1 MSKETKRNPI
11 GFVVAVVVV
20 TGLGW
25 AALRAFGG
33 SGDVKDE
40 GTGAP
45 SATTAS
51 GGPTASTSS
60 ASSTSGATASGGND
74 PSPTTDPTPN
84 ATGSAALGDPAA
96 AGDGGVTLGKEGN
109 IATALLE
116 MKKLQVARAAL
127 DANDPKRALEE
138 IEAYE
143 KIPGAYAMKGEATT
157 LKIEALAK
165 SGRKTDAVALAM
177 SARDN
182 PEMAAQLP
190 KIEALRDAGVL

>member
-11 GFVVAVVVV
+11 GFVVAVVIV

-40 GTGAP
+40 HTGAP

-51 GGPTASTSS
+51 GDPTASSSSSSSSSGGTSS
-60 ASSTSGATASGGND
+60 GGGDPTATAATAPSGA
-74 PSPTTDPTPN
+74 
-84 ATGSAALGDPAA
+84 GSVAGDPAA

-109 IATALLE
+109 IAMALLE

-127 DANDPKRALEE
+127 DANDPKRALKE

-143 KIPGAYAMKGEATT
+143 KIPGTYALKTEATV

-165 SGRKTDAVALAM
+165 SGRKTDALALAM
-177 SARDN
+177 SARDD
-182 PEMAAQLP
+182 PAMASQLP
-190 KIEALRDAGVL
+190 RIEALRDAGVL